1 LRGGQEHITIIHM
14 VAPSRQSRD
23 IVLASASQTRGH
35 MLRAAGLVISVMAP
49 RIDEEAVRLS
59 MSVAGAS
66 PRDIADALAEAK
78 ARKIAGRFPDA
89 IVIGCDQVLD
99 FAGQAWAKAET
110 ADAAR
115 AQLQALRGQTHLLHS
130 AAVIYDAGKPV
141 WRQVGKARMTMRIF
155 SDAFLDD
162 YLARNWDA
170 ARHSVGTYR
179 VEDEGIRLFSQIEG
193 DHFTVLGLPLLPVLN
208 HLSDCGILSA

>member
-1 LRGGQEHITIIHM
+1 M
-14 VAPSRQSRD
+14 VTPSRQNRD
-23 IVLASASQTRGH
+23 IVLASASATRAH
-35 MLRAAGLVISVMAP
+35 MLRAAGLAISAVAA
-49 RIDEEAVRLS
+49 RIDEEAMRMS
-59 MSVAGAS
+59 MAAEGAS
-66 PRDIADALAEAK
+66 PRDIADALADAK

-115 AQLQALRGQTHLLHS
+115 AQLQRLRGQTHLLHS
-130 AAVIYDAGKPV
+130 AAVLYDRGRPV
-141 WRQVGKARMTMRIF
+141 WRHVGKARMTMRMF

-179 VEDEGIRLFSQIEG
+179 IEDEGIRLFSVVEG

-208 HLSDCGILSA
+208 HLCDRGVIPA

>member
-1 LRGGQEHITIIHM
+1 M
-14 VAPSRQSRD
+14 VTPSRQNRD
-23 IVLASASQTRGH
+23 IVLASASATRAH
-35 MLRAAGLVISVMAP
+35 MLRAAGLAISAVAP
-49 RIDEEAVRLS
+49 QIDEEAMRMS
-59 MSVAGAS
+59 MAAEGAS
-66 PRDIADALAEAK
+66 PRDIADALADAK

-115 AQLQALRGQTHLLHS
+115 AQLQRLRGQTHLLHS
-130 AAVIYDAGKPV
+130 AAVLYDRGRPV
-141 WRQVGKARMTMRIF
+141 WRHVGKARMTMRMF

-179 VEDEGIRLFSQIEG
+179 IEDEGIRLFSVVEG

-208 HLSDCGILSA
+208 HLCDRGIIPA

>member
-1 LRGGQEHITIIHM
+1 M
-14 VAPSRQSRD
+14 VTPSRQNRD
-23 IVLASASQTRGH
+23 IVLASASATRAH
-35 MLRAAGLVISVMAP
+35 MLRAAGLAISAVAA
-49 RIDEEAVRLS
+49 RIDEEAMRMS
-59 MSVAGAS
+59 MAAEGAS
-66 PRDIADALAEAK
+66 PRDIADALADAK

-115 AQLQALRGQTHLLHS
+115 AQLQRLRGQTHLLHS
-130 AAVIYDAGKPV
+130 AAVLYDRGKPV
-141 WRQVGKARMTMRIF
+141 WRHVGKARMTMRMF

-179 VEDEGIRLFSQIEG
+179 IEDEGIRLFSVVEG

-208 HLSDCGILSA
+208 HLCDRGIIPA

>member
-1 LRGGQEHITIIHM
+1 M
-14 VAPSRQSRD
+14 VTPSRQNRD
-23 IVLASASQTRGH
+23 IVLASASATRAH
-35 MLRAAGLVISVMAP
+35 MLRAAGLAISAVAA
-49 RIDEEAVRLS
+49 RIDEDAMRMS
-59 MSVAGAS
+59 MAAEGAS
-66 PRDIADALAEAK
+66 PRDIADALADAK

-115 AQLQALRGQTHLLHS
+115 AQLQRLRGQTHLLHS
-130 AAVIYDAGKPV
+130 AAVLYDRGRPV
-141 WRQVGKARMTMRIF
+141 WRHVGKARMTMRMF

-170 ARHSVGTYR
+170 ARRSVGTYHI
-179 VEDEGIRLFSQIEG
+179 EDEGIRLFSVVEG

-208 HLSDCGILSA
+208 HLCDRGIIPA

>member
-1 LRGGQEHITIIHM
+1 M
-14 VAPSRQSRD
+14 VTPSRQNRD
-23 IVLASASQTRGH
+23 IVLASASATRAH
-35 MLRAAGLVISVMAP
+35 MLRAAGLAISAVAA
-49 RIDEEAVRLS
+49 RIDEEAMRMS
-59 MSVAGAS
+59 MAAEGAS
-66 PRDIADALAEAK
+66 PRDIADALADAK

-115 AQLQALRGQTHLLHS
+115 AQLQRLRGQTHLLHS
-130 AAVIYDAGKPV
+130 VAVLYDRGRPV
-141 WRQVGKARMTMRIF
+141 WRHVGKARMTMRMF

-170 ARHSVGTYR
+170 VRHSVGTYR
-179 VEDEGIRLFSQIEG
+179 IEDEGIRLFSVVEG

-208 HLSDCGILSA
+208 HLCDRGIIPA

>member
-1 LRGGQEHITIIHM
+1 M

-23 IVLASASQTRGH
+23 IVLASASATRAQL
-35 MLRAAGLVISVMAP
+35 LRAAGLAISIVAA
-49 RIDEEAVRLS
+49 RIDEEAMRMS
-59 MSVAGAS
+59 MSAGGAS

-99 FAGQAWAKAET
+99 FAGQAWARAET

-130 AAVIYDAGKPV
+130 AAVLYDGGRPV
-141 WRQVGKARMTMRIF
+141 WRHVGKARMTMRMF
-155 SDAFLDD
+155 SDAFLDG

-179 VEDEGIRLFSQIEG
+179 IEDEGIRLFSQMDG

>member
-1 LRGGQEHITIIHM
+1 M
-14 VAPSRQSRD
+14 VTPSRQNRD
-23 IVLASASQTRGH
+23 IVLASASATRAH
-35 MLRAAGLVISVMAP
+35 MLRAAGLAISAVAP
-49 RIDEEAVRLS
+49 QIDEEAMRMS
-59 MSVAGAS
+59 MAAEGAS
-66 PRDIADALAEAK
+66 PRDIADALADAK

-115 AQLQALRGQTHLLHS
+115 AQLQRLRGQTHLLHS
-130 AAVIYDAGKPV
+130 AAVLYDRGKPV
-141 WRQVGKARMTMRIF
+141 WRHVGKARMTMRMF

-170 ARHSVGTYR
+170 ARRSVGTYR
-179 VEDEGIRLFSQIEG
+179 IEDEGIRLFSVVEG

-208 HLSDCGILSA
+208 HLCDRGIIPA

>member
-1 LRGGQEHITIIHM
+1 M
-14 VAPSRQSRD
+14 VTPSRQNRD
-23 IVLASASQTRGH
+23 IVLASASATRAH
-35 MLRAAGLVISVMAP
+35 MLRAAGLAISAVAA
-49 RIDEEAVRLS
+49 RIDEEAMRMS
-59 MSVAGAS
+59 MAAEGAS
-66 PRDIADALAEAK
+66 PRDIADALADAK

-115 AQLQALRGQTHLLHS
+115 AQLQRLRGQTHLLHS
-130 AAVIYDAGKPV
+130 AAVLYDRGRPV
-141 WRQVGKARMTMRIF
+141 WRHVGKARMTMRMF

-179 VEDEGIRLFSQIEG
+179 IEDEGIRLFSVVEG

-208 HLSDCGILSA
+208 HLCDRGIIPA

>member
-1 LRGGQEHITIIHM
+1 M
-14 VAPSRQSRD
+14 VTASRQSRD
-23 IVLASASQTRGH
+23 IVLASASATRAQ
-35 MLRAAGLVISVMAP
+35 MLRAAGLAISVVTA
-49 RIDEEAVRLS
+49 RVDEEAIRLS
-59 MSVAGAS
+59 MSAEGAN

-78 ARKIAGRFPDA
+78 ARKIAARFPDA

-115 AQLQALRGQTHLLHS
+115 AQLQRLRGQTHLLHS
-130 AAVIYDAGKPV
+130 AAVLYDGGRPV
-141 WRQVGKARMTMRIF
+141 WRHVGKARMTMRMF

-170 ARHSVGTYR
+170 ARHSVGTYHI
-179 VEDEGIRLFSQIEG
+179 EDEGIRLFSVMEG

-208 HLSDCGILSA
+208 HLCDRGIIPA

>member
-1 LRGGQEHITIIHM
+1 M

-23 IVLASASQTRGH
+23 IVLASASATRAQL
-35 MLRAAGLVISVMAP
+35 LRAAGLAISVVAA
-49 RIDEEAVRLS
+49 RIDEEAMRMS
-59 MSVAGAS
+59 MAAGGAS

-99 FAGQAWAKAET
+99 FAGQAWARAET

-130 AAVIYDAGKPV
+130 AAVLYDGGRPV
-141 WRQVGKARMTMRIF
+141 WRHVGKARMTMRMF
-155 SDAFLDD
+155 SDAFLDG

-179 VEDEGIRLFSQIEG
+179 IEDEGIRLFSQMDG

>member
-1 LRGGQEHITIIHM
+1 M
-14 VAPSRQSRD
+14 VTPSRQNRD
-23 IVLASASQTRGH
+23 IVLASASATRAH
-35 MLRAAGLVISVMAP
+35 MLRAAGLAISAVAA
-49 RIDEEAVRLS
+49 RIDEDAMRMS
-59 MSVAGAS
+59 MAAEGAS
-66 PRDIADALAEAK
+66 PRDIADALADAK

-115 AQLQALRGQTHLLHS
+115 AQLQRLRGQTHLLHS
-130 AAVIYDAGKPV
+130 AAVLYDRGRPV
-141 WRQVGKARMTMRIF
+141 WRHVGKARMTMRMF

-179 VEDEGIRLFSQIEG
+179 IEDEGIRLFSVVEG

-208 HLSDCGILSA
+208 HLCDRGIIPA

>member
-1 LRGGQEHITIIHM
+1 M

-23 IVLASASQTRGH
+23 IVLASASATRAH
-35 MLRAAGLVISVMAP
+35 MLRAAGLAISAVAA
-49 RIDEEAVRLS
+49 RIDEEAMRMS
-59 MSVAGAS
+59 MAAGGAS

-99 FAGQAWAKAET
+99 FAGQAWARAET

-130 AAVIYDAGKPV
+130 AAVLYDGGRPV
-141 WRQVGKARMTMRIF
+141 WRHVGKARMTMRMF
-155 SDAFLDD
+155 SDAFLDG

-179 VEDEGIRLFSQIEG
+179 IEDEGIRLFSQMDG

>member
-1 LRGGQEHITIIHM
+1 M
-14 VAPSRQSRD
+14 VTPSRQNRD
-23 IVLASASQTRGH
+23 IVLASASATRAH
-35 MLRAAGLVISVMAP
+35 MLRAAGLAISAVAP
-49 RIDEEAVRLS
+49 RIDEEAMRMS
-59 MSVAGAS
+59 MAAEGAS
-66 PRDIADALAEAK
+66 PRDIADALADAK

-115 AQLQALRGQTHLLHS
+115 AQLQRLRGQTHLLHS
-130 AAVIYDAGKPV
+130 AAVLYDRGKPV
-141 WRQVGKARMTMRIF
+141 WRHVGKARMTMRMF
-155 SDAFLDD
+155 SDALLED

-170 ARHSVGTYR
+170 ARHSIGTYHI
-179 VEDEGIRLFSQIEG
+179 EDEGIRLFSVMEG

-208 HLSDCGILSA
+208 HLCDRGIIPA

>member
-1 LRGGQEHITIIHM
+1 M
-14 VAPSRQSRD
+14 VTPSRQNRD
-23 IVLASASQTRGH
+23 IVLASASATRAH
-35 MLRAAGLVISVMAP
+35 MLRAAGLAISAVAA
-49 RIDEEAVRLS
+49 RIDEEAMRMS
-59 MSVAGAS
+59 MAAEGAS
-66 PRDIADALAEAK
+66 PRDIADALADAK

-115 AQLQALRGQTHLLHS
+115 AQLQRLRGQTHLLHS
-130 AAVIYDAGKPV
+130 AAVLYDGGRPV
-141 WRQVGKARMTMRIF
+141 WRHVGKARMTMRMF

-170 ARHSVGTYR
+170 VRHSVGTYR
-179 VEDEGIRLFSQIEG
+179 IEDEGIRLFSVVEG

-208 HLSDCGILSA
+208 HLCDRGIIPA

>member
-1 LRGGQEHITIIHM
+1 M
-14 VAPSRQSRD
+14 VTPSRQNRD
-23 IVLASASQTRGH
+23 IVLASASATRAH
-35 MLRAAGLVISVMAP
+35 MLRAAGLAISAVAA
-49 RIDEEAVRLS
+49 RIDEEAMRMS
-59 MSVAGAS
+59 MAAEGAS
-66 PRDIADALAEAK
+66 PRDIADALADAK

-115 AQLQALRGQTHLLHS
+115 AQLQRLRGQTHLLHS
-130 AAVIYDAGKPV
+130 AAVLYDGGRPV
-141 WRQVGKARMTMRIF
+141 WRHVGKARMTMRMF

-179 VEDEGIRLFSQIEG
+179 IEDEGIRLFSVVEG

-208 HLSDCGILSA
+208 HLCDRGIIPA

>member
-1 LRGGQEHITIIHM
+1 M
-14 VAPSRQSRD
+14 
-23 IVLASASQTRGH
+23 LASASATRAH
-35 MLRAAGLVISVMAP
+35 MLRAAGLAISAVAP
-49 RIDEEAVRLS
+49 RIDEEAMRMS
-59 MSVAGAS
+59 MAAEGAS
-66 PRDIADALAEAK
+66 PRDIADALADAK

-115 AQLQALRGQTHLLHS
+115 AQLQRLRGQTHLLHS
-130 AAVIYDAGKPV
+130 AAVLYDRGKPV
-141 WRQVGKARMTMRIF
+141 WRHVGKARMTMRMF

-179 VEDEGIRLFSQIEG
+179 IEDEGIRLFSVVEG

-208 HLSDCGILSA
+208 HLCDRGIIPA

>member
-1 LRGGQEHITIIHM
+1 M
-14 VAPSRQSRD
+14 VTPSRQNRD
-23 IVLASASQTRGH
+23 IVLASASATRAH
-35 MLRAAGLVISVMAP
+35 MLRAAGLAISAVAA
-49 RIDEEAVRLS
+49 RIDEEAMRMS
-59 MSVAGAS
+59 MAAEGAS
-66 PRDIADALAEAK
+66 PRDIADALADAK

-115 AQLQALRGQTHLLHS
+115 AQLQRLRGQTHLLHS
-130 AAVIYDAGKPV
+130 AAVLYDRGRPV
-141 WRQVGKARMTMRIF
+141 WRHVGKARMTMRMF

-170 ARHSVGTYR
+170 ARRSVGTYR
-179 VEDEGIRLFSQIEG
+179 IEDEGIRLFSVMEG

-208 HLSDCGILSA
+208 HLCDRGIIPA

>member
-1 LRGGQEHITIIHM
+1 M

-23 IVLASASQTRGH
+23 IVLASASATRAQL
-35 MLRAAGLVISVMAP
+35 LRAAGLAISVVAA
-49 RIDEEAVRLS
+49 RIDEEAMRMS
-59 MSVAGAS
+59 MSAGGAS
-66 PRDIADALAEAK
+66 PRDIADALGEAK

-99 FAGQAWAKAET
+99 FAGQAWARAET

-130 AAVIYDAGKPV
+130 AAVLYDGGRPV
-141 WRQVGKARMTMRIF
+141 WRHVGKARMTMRMF
-155 SDAFLDD
+155 SDAFLDG

-179 VEDEGIRLFSQIEG
+179 IEDEGIRLFSQMDG

>member
-1 LRGGQEHITIIHM
+1 
-14 VAPSRQSRD
+14 
-23 IVLASASQTRGH
+23 VLASASATRAH
-35 MLRAAGLVISVMAP
+35 MLRAAGLAISAVAA
-49 RIDEEAVRLS
+49 RIDEDAMRMS
-59 MSVAGAS
+59 MAAEGAS
-66 PRDIADALAEAK
+66 PRDIADALADAK

-110 ADAAR
+110 ADAAQ
-115 AQLQALRGQTHLLHS
+115 AQLQRLRGQTHLLHS
-130 AAVIYDAGKPV
+130 AAVLYDRGRPV
-141 WRQVGKARMTMRIF
+141 WRHVGKARMTMRMF

-179 VEDEGIRLFSQIEG
+179 IEDEGIRLFSVVEG

-208 HLSDCGILSA
+208 HLCDRGIIPA